1 MEYKNGETS
10 IKNGK
15 SVDFLLS
22 ELENFQ
28 DIARHIK
35 PSPGEIPGINGIDI
49 YGEVIPLNGIVG
61 GDHIIYIDFNKRY
74 DLDQRIRE
82 AQKHN
87 QPDIAEQLQL
97 NKRRAGVMV
106 ADVSGHNITDGL
118 LGAMLHQAF
127 LTGVQYELKHHG
139 EVTAGLFEIINTRFF
154 NSSSVR
160 KFITLI
166 YGEIW
171 DDGSFRFVNAG
182 HPPPVVFSNKFDK
195 LIKVCNDQIV
205 NFPPIGTMP
214 SGDDI
219 DSSKL
224 FSHLGYKKKYSI
236 NKISLMGNGDILLLY
251 TDGFSEH
258 ATNEDFYYFP
268 DRVEEIL
275 KRIKNDSASDIYFQ
289 IKEDMLTFAK
299 PADDIT
305 FVVIKKGVA
314 PPTNSR
320 SA

>member
-1 MEYKNGETS
+1 MENRKSESS
-10 IKNGK
+10 IKKGK
-15 SVDFLLS
+15 SVDFLLG
-22 ELENFQ
+22 ELKNFQ
-28 DIARHIK
+28 EIARHIK
-35 PSPGEIPGINGIDI
+35 PLPGEIPTIDWIDI
-49 YGEVIPLNGIVG
+49 YGDVIPLNGIVG

-82 AQKHN
+82 AQKNN
-87 QPDIAEQLQL
+87 QGDIVEQLQL
-97 NKRRAGVMV
+97 NKRRAGVLV
-106 ADVSGHNITDGL
+106 ADVSGHNITDAL

-127 LTGVQYELKHHG
+127 LTGVQYELKHYG
-139 EVTAGLFEIINTRFF
+139 QVTAGLFEILNTRFF
-154 NSSSVR
+154 NSSGVK

-182 HPPPVVFSNKFDK
+182 HPPPVVFSNKYDK
-195 LIKVCNDQIV
+195 LIKVCNDQIL

-219 DSSKL
+219 DSGRL
-224 FSHLGYKKKYSI
+224 FSRLGYKKKYSI
-236 NKISLMGNGDILLLY
+236 NKISLMGSGDILFLY

-258 ATNEDFYYFP
+258 AKDEGVGYFP

-275 KRIKNDSASDIYFQ
+275 KRIKNHSARDIYYQ
-289 IKEDMLTFAK
+289 IKEDILAFAN

-305 FVVIKKGVA
+305 FVVIKKV
-314 PPTNSR
+314 
-320 SA
+320 

>member
-1 MEYKNGETS
+1 MEDKNSESS

-15 SVDFLLS
+15 SVDFLLG
-22 ELENFQ
+22 ELRNFQ

-35 PSPGEIPGINGIDI
+35 PSPGEIPTINWIDI
-49 YGEVIPLNGIVG
+49 YGDVIPLNGIVG

-82 AQKHN
+82 AQKN
-87 QPDIAEQLQL
+87 NRPDIAEQLQL

-106 ADVSGHNITDGL
+106 ADVSGHNITDAL

-127 LTGVQYELKHHG
+127 LTGVQYELKHYG
-139 EVTAGLFEIINTRFF
+139 EVTAGLFEILNTRFF

-171 DDGSFRFVNAG
+171 NDGSFRFVNAG

-195 LIKVCNDQIV
+195 LIKVCKNQIV
-205 NFPPIGTMP
+205 NFPPTGTMP
-214 SGDDI
+214 SGDDV

-224 FSHLGYKKKYSI
+224 FS
-236 NKISLMGNGDILLLY
+236 
-251 TDGFSEH
+251 
-258 ATNEDFYYFP
+258 
-268 DRVEEIL
+268 
-275 KRIKNDSASDIYFQ
+275 
-289 IKEDMLTFAK
+289 
-299 PADDIT
+299 
-305 FVVIKKGVA
+305 
-314 PPTNSR
+314 
-320 SA
+320 

>member
-1 MEYKNGETS
+1 MADRNSETS

-15 SVDFLLS
+15 SVDFLLG

-28 DIARHIK
+28 EIARHIK
-35 PSPGEIPGINGIDI
+35 PSPGEIPKINGIDI

-74 DLDQRIRE
+74 DLDRRIRE
-82 AQKHN
+82 AQKN
-87 QPDIAEQLQL
+87 NRLDIVDQLQL
-97 NKRRAGVMV
+97 NKRRAGVLV
-106 ADVSGHNITDGL
+106 ADVSGHNITDAL

-127 LTGVQYELKHHG
+127 LTGVQYELKHFG
-139 EVTAGLFEIINTRFF
+139 EVTTGLFEILNTRFF
-154 NSSSVR
+154 NSSSIR

-171 DDGSFRFVNAG
+171 DNGSFRFVNAG

-195 LIKVCNDQIV
+195 LIKVCNEQIV
-205 NFPPIGTMP
+205 YFPPIGTLP
-214 SGDDI
+214 SGDDV
-219 DSSKL
+219 DSSLL

-236 NKISLMGNGDILLLY
+236 NKISLMGNGDILLLF

-258 ATNEDFYYFP
+258 ADDEGINYFP

-289 IKEDMLTFAK
+289 LKENLLTFAK
-299 PADDIT
+299 SADDIT
-305 FVVIKKGVA
+305 FVVIKKE
-314 PPTNSR
+314 
-320 SA
+320 

>member
-1 MEYKNGETS
+1 MNDNKTELN
-10 IKNGK
+10 IKNG
-15 SVDFLLS
+15 SDIDFLLE
-22 ELENFQ
+22 ELKNFQ
-28 DIARHIK
+28 SIARHIK
-35 PSPGEIPGINGIDI
+35 PSSGEIPKINCIDI

-74 DLDQRIRE
+74 DLDKRIRE
-82 AQKHN
+82 AQMQN
-87 QPDIAEQLQL
+87 RQDIVEQLQL

-106 ADVSGHNITDGL
+106 ADVSGHKITDAL

-127 LTGVQYELKHHG
+127 LTGIQYELNHHG

-154 NSSSVR
+154 NSSSVT

-182 HPPPVVFSNKFDK
+182 HPPPFVFSNKFNK
-195 LIKVCNDQIV
+195 LIKVCNEQIV

-214 SGDDI
+214 SDDDI
-219 DSSKL
+219 DSGKL

-251 TDGFSEH
+251 TDGLSEH
-258 ATNEDFYYFP
+258 MNAEEASYFP
-268 DRVEEIL
+268 EHVQKKLRQ
-275 KRIKNDSASDIYFQ
+275 IKNNSAREIFCQ
-289 IKEDMLTFAK
+289 LKEDMLTFAK
-299 PADDIT
+299 PVDDIT
-305 FVVIKKGVA
+305 FVVIKKE
-314 PPTNSR
+314 
-320 SA
+320 

>member
-1 MEYKNGETS
+1 MADRNSETS

-15 SVDFLLS
+15 SVDFLLG

-28 DIARHIK
+28 EIARHIK

-74 DLDQRIRE
+74 DLDRRIRE
-82 AQKHN
+82 AQKN
-87 QPDIAEQLQL
+87 NRVDIVAQLQL
-97 NKRRAGVMV
+97 NKRRAGVLV
-106 ADVSGHNITDGL
+106 ADVSGHNITDAL

-127 LTGVQYELKHHG
+127 LTGVQYELKHYG
-139 EVTAGLFEIINTRFF
+139 EVTTGLFEILNTRFF
-154 NSSSVR
+154 NSSSIR

-171 DDGSFRFVNAG
+171 DDGCFRFVNAG

-195 LIKVCNDQIV
+195 LIKVCNEQIV
-205 NFPPIGTMP
+205 NFPPIGTLP
-214 SGDDI
+214 SGDDV

-258 ATNEDFYYFP
+258 ENDERIHYFP
-268 DRVEEIL
+268 DRVEEML

-289 IKEDMLTFAK
+289 LKEDLLTFAK
-299 PADDIT
+299 SADDIT
-305 FVVIKKGVA
+305 FVVIKKE
-314 PPTNSR
+314 
-320 SA
+320 

>member
-1 MEYKNGETS
+1 MEDRNGKTS

-15 SVDFLLS
+15 SVDFLLG

-74 DLDQRIRE
+74 DLDQRIGE
-82 AQKHN
+82 AQKNN
-87 QPDIAEQLQL
+87 QPDIVDQLQL

-106 ADVSGHNITDGL
+106 ADVSGHNITDAL

-139 EVTAGLFEIINTRFF
+139 EVTAGLFEILNTRFF

-171 DDGSFRFVNAG
+171 DNGSFRFVNAG

-214 SGDDI
+214 SDDDI
-219 DSSKL
+219 DSSKF
-224 FSHLGYKKKYSI
+224 FSHLGYKKRYSI

-258 ATNEDFYYFP
+258 ATSKDVYYFP
-268 DRVEEIL
+268 NRVEEIL
-275 KRIKNDSASDIYFQ
+275 KRIKNDSARNIYFQ
-289 IKEDMLTFAK
+289 IKEDLLAFAN
-299 PADDIT
+299 PVDDIT

-314 PPTNSR
+314 LPAHSR

>member
-1 MEYKNGETS
+1 MEDRKSETS

-22 ELENFQ
+22 ELKNFQ

-35 PSPGEIPGINGIDI
+35 PSPGEIPAINWIDI
-49 YGEVIPLNGIVG
+49 YGDVIPLNGIVG

-82 AQKHN
+82 AQKN
-87 QPDIAEQLQL
+87 NRPDIVDQLQL
-97 NKRRAGVMV
+97 NKRRAGVLV
-106 ADVSGHNITDGL
+106 ADVSGHNITDAL

-127 LTGVQYELKHHG
+127 LTGVQYELEHYG
-139 EVTAGLFEIINTRFF
+139 EVTAGLFEILNTRFF

-195 LIKVCNDQIV
+195 LIKVCKNQIV
-205 NFPPIGTMP
+205 NFPPIGTLP
-214 SGDDI
+214 SRDDV

-236 NKISLMGNGDILLLY
+236 NKISLMGNEDILLLY

-258 ATNEDFYYFP
+258 SDDEGLYYFP

-275 KRIKNDSASDIYFQ
+275 KRIKNDSARDIYFQ
-289 IKEDMLTFAK
+289 IKEDLLAFAN

-305 FVVIKKGVA
+305 FVVIKKA
-314 PPTNSR
+314 
-320 SA
+320 